1 MRVNSLRLGLL
12 LCIMIAGVGL
22 SFSQSSYYWGDGKK
36 LSLLEDRSS
45 VAIQFHSEGIAE
57 QLASTR
63 EAGITLQIHPLKS
76 RVIASFSQNLSDPSE
91 AIRLLGLNSS
101 EVKSISFAQMLD
113 DGFQLYLTHHI
124 ALELGKGKSLVDL
137 DAVLRQ
143 YGARHLR
150 TDYVAEI
157 IEVDNIDNVLP
168 LANYLQENRLAAWA
182 TPDWYGQISRYQDPL
197 YSQQFQMNNT
207 GQTLDGFSGTNDMD
221 CNAPEAWAIS
231 TGSSSITV
239 AVIDDGME
247 AHEDL
252 VTSGGSSRLLAGYT
266 PANNGNGTPNA
277 DGAHGQACSG
287 IIAASHN
294 GIGVQGVA
302 PDVYLR
308 SVNIFA
314 GGESTTDLANAISW
328 AKNNGAD
335 VMSNSW
341 GYTSCTFTSTVL
353 TNAINDAN
361 NTGRGGL
368 GCVIIFASGNGY
380 KTCVDYPAN
389 LAAVVAVG
397 AFGNDGIKSDY
408 SNAGSALDIAAPS
421 NDVSS
426 AGFLSG
432 AGVRT
437 IDRPGSA
444 GYDAGNYT
452 TSFGGTSAACPVVA
466 GVAALVLS
474 VDGSLTSTAAKN
486 LLYSTAIDMG
496 STGFDTSYGNGRVNA
511 FAAVTAAGGGG
522 GGGGTC
528 TSTVSSFPYSESFES
543 GEGWTQGTGDD
554 MDWTRRSG
562 TTPSSG
568 TGPSAADDGTFYMY
582 MEASSPNYPSKN
594 ATFESP
600 CYDLTGVTNP
610 EFSFSY
616 HMLGSAVGTLAL
628 QASTDGTNW
637 TSLWSQ
643 SGDQGS
649 AWNAATI
656 DLSAYSSASELRLRF
671 SGTTGTS
678 WQGDM
683 CVDGMSLSANG
694 GGGGGGCTDNEV
706 TLTIVL
712 DNYPEE
718 TSWEIL
724 DGATVVASGGTY
736 GSQPDGSTVTETL
749 CLPDGCYDFVISDV
763 YGDGI
768 CCSYGNGSYTLTDG
782 GSTLASGGSFGSS
795 ETTNFCVGSG
805 GGTTCPEI
813 DFNSYTINAYGNG
826 QDGGTSAV
834 QDAGATLFIQNNA
847 WKSISYSY
855 TVTANTVI
863 EFDFRSTTQGEIH
876 GIGFDSDAAI
886 SSTQTFK
893 VHGTQNWGLT
903 NYDNYSGTAW
913 TTYQIPVGS
922 FYTGSFD
929 RLFFVGDNDAA
940 PTNGNNSY
948 FRNVKI
954 YEGACTSSAMP
965 TLYTS
970 GPIEAQL
977 GDEAEFGLTTYP
989 SPASDVLTVELSGM
1003 SDVPVVLSDL
1013 HGRVVWRGTVGTK
1026 TDIDVSAFAK
1036 GVYLLQATVSSEM
1049 RLVEKVVITE

>member
-22 SFSQSSYYWGDGKK
+22 SFSQSSYYWADGKK

-45 VAIQFHSEGIAE
+45 VAIQFHSEGMAE

-63 EAGITLQIHPLKS
+63 EAGITLEIHPLKS

-91 AIRLLGLNSS
+91 AIRILGLNSA
-101 EVKSISFAQMLD
+101 EIKSISFAQMLD

-137 DAVLRQ
+137 DAVLSQ
-143 YGARHLR
+143 FGARYLR
-150 TDYVAEI
+150 TDYMAEI
-157 IEVDNIDNVLP
+157 IEVDAIDNVLP

-182 TPDWYGQISRYQDPL
+182 TPDWYAQISRYQDPL

-207 GQTLDGFSGTNDMD
+207 GQTIDGFSGTNDMD

-239 AVIDDGME
+239 AVIDDGVE
-247 AHEDL
+247 AHPDL
-252 VTSGGSSRLLAGYT
+252 VTSGGSSRLLSGYT
-266 PANNGNGTPNA
+266 PANGGNGTPNA

-294 GIGVQGVA
+294 TIGVRGVA
-302 PDVYLR
+302 PDVFLR

-314 GGESTTDLANAISW
+314 GGETTTDLANAISW

-335 VMSNSW
+335 VLSNSW
-341 GYTSCTFTSTVL
+341 GYTSCTFSATNL

-389 LAAVVAVG
+389 LPAVVAVG
-397 AFGNDGIKSDY
+397 AFGNDGVKSDY
-408 SNAGSALDIAAPS
+408 SNAGTALDIAAPS
-421 NDVSS
+421 NDISS
-426 AGFLSG
+426 AGFLTG

-437 IDRPGSA
+437 IDRTGSS
-444 GYDAGNYT
+444 GYSSGDYT

-474 VDGSLTSTAAKN
+474 VDGSLTSTATKN

-496 STGFDTSYGNGRVNA
+496 STGFDNSYGNGRVNA
-511 FAAVTAAGGGG
+511 FAAVTAAGGTGG
-522 GGGGTC
+522 GGGSC

-554 MDWTRRSG
+554 MNWTRRSG

-628 QASTDGTNW
+628 EASTDGTSW
-637 TSLWSQ
+637 SSLWSQ

-649 AWNAATI
+649 TWNSATI

-671 SGTTGTS
+671 SGTTGNS

-683 CVDGMSLSANG
+683 CIDGLSLSGNT
-694 GGGGGGCTDNEV
+694 GGGGGCTDNEV

-718 TSWEIL
+718 TSWQIL

-736 GSQPDGSTVTETL
+736 GSQPDGSTVIETA
-749 CLPDGCYDFVISDV
+749 CLPDGCYDFVITDT

-768 CCSYGNGSYTLTDG
+768 CCSFGNGSYTLTGG

-805 GGTTCPEI
+805 GGPACPEI
-813 DFNSYTINAYGNG
+813 DFSSYSINSYGG
-826 QDGGTSAV
+826 SQDGGTSAV

-847 WKSISYSY
+847 WKSISYPY

-863 EFDFRSTTQGEIH
+863 EFDFRSTIQGEIH
-876 GIGFDSDAAI
+876 GIGFDSDNTI
-886 SSTQTFK
+886 SSNLTFK
-893 VHGTQNWGLT
+893 VHGTQNWGIT

-913 TTYQIPVGS
+913 TTYQIPAGS

-929 RLFFVGDNDAA
+929 RLFFVADHDGGAS
-940 PTNGNNSY
+940 NGNAY

-954 YEGACTSSAMP
+954 YEGACPSSAMP

-970 GPIEAQL
+970 GSIEAQL

-989 SPASDVLTVELSGM
+989 SPARDVLTVELFGM
-1003 SDVPVVLSDL
+1003 SEVPVVLSDL
-1013 HGRVVWRGTVGTK
+1013 HGRVVWRGTVGTR

>member
-91 AIRLLGLNSS
+91 AIRLLGLNPS

-143 YGARHLR
+143 YGARYLR

-207 GQTLDGFSGTNDMD
+207 GQTIDGFSGTNDMD

-496 STGFDTSYGNGRVNA
+496 SSGFDTSYGNGRVNA

-522 GGGGTC
+522 GGGGGC

-628 QASTDGTNW
+628 QASTDGTSW

-649 AWNAATI
+649 AWNSATI

-683 CVDGMSLSANG
+683 CVDGMSLSASG

-718 TSWEIL
+718 TSWQIL

-736 GSQPDGSTVTETL
+736 GSQPDGSTVVETA

-782 GSTLASGGSFGSS
+782 GGTLASGGSFGSS

-805 GGTTCPEI
+805 GGTSCPEI

-847 WKSISYSY
+847 WKSISYAY

-863 EFDFRSTTQGEIH
+863 EFDFRSTIQGEIH
-876 GIGFDSDAAI
+876 GIGFDSDNAI
-886 SSTQTFK
+886 SSNRTFK

-929 RLFFVGDNDAA
+929 RLFFVGDHDGGAS
-940 PTNGNNSY
+940 NGNAY

-1026 TDIDVSAFAK
+1026 IDIDVSAFAK

>member
-22 SFSQSSYYWGDGKK
+22 SFSQSSYYWADGKK

-45 VAIQFHSEGIAE
+45 VAIQFHSEGMAE

-63 EAGITLQIHPLKS
+63 EAGITLEIHPLKS

-91 AIRLLGLNSS
+91 AIRILGLNSA
-101 EVKSISFAQMLD
+101 EIKSISFAQMLD

-137 DAVLRQ
+137 DAVLSQ
-143 YGARHLR
+143 FGARYLR
-150 TDYVAEI
+150 TDYMAEI
-157 IEVDNIDNVLP
+157 IEVDAIDNVLP

-182 TPDWYGQISRYQDPL
+182 TPDWYAQISRYQDPL

-207 GQTLDGFSGTNDMD
+207 GQTIDGFSGTNDMD

-239 AVIDDGME
+239 AVIDDGVE
-247 AHEDL
+247 AHPDL
-252 VTSGGSSRLLAGYT
+252 VTSGGSSRLLSGYT
-266 PANNGNGTPNA
+266 PANGGNGTPNA

-294 GIGVQGVA
+294 TIGVRGVA
-302 PDVYLR
+302 PDVFLR

-314 GGESTTDLANAISW
+314 GGETTTDLANAISW

-335 VMSNSW
+335 VLSNSW
-341 GYTSCTFTSTVL
+341 GYTSCTFSATNL

-389 LAAVVAVG
+389 LPAVVAVG
-397 AFGNDGIKSDY
+397 AFGNDGVKSDY
-408 SNAGSALDIAAPS
+408 SNAGTALDIAAPS
-421 NDVSS
+421 NDISS
-426 AGFLSG
+426 AGFLTG

-437 IDRPGSA
+437 IDRTGSS
-444 GYDAGNYT
+444 GYSSGDYT

-474 VDGSLTSTAAKN
+474 VDGSLTSTATKN

-496 STGFDTSYGNGRVNA
+496 STGFDNSYGNGRVNA
-511 FAAVTAAGGGG
+511 FAAVTAAGGTGG
-522 GGGGTC
+522 GGGSC

-543 GEGWTQGTGDD
+543 GEGWTQGTSDD
-554 MDWTRRSG
+554 MNWTRRSG

-628 QASTDGTNW
+628 EASTDGTSW
-637 TSLWSQ
+637 SSLWSQ

-649 AWNAATI
+649 TWNSATI

-671 SGTTGTS
+671 SGTTGNS

-683 CVDGMSLSANG
+683 CIDGLSLSGNT
-694 GGGGGGCTDNEV
+694 GGGGGCTDNEV

-718 TSWEIL
+718 TSWQIL

-736 GSQPDGSTVTETL
+736 GSQPDGSTVIETA
-749 CLPDGCYDFVISDV
+749 CLPDGCYDFVITDT

-768 CCSYGNGSYTLTDG
+768 CCSFGNGSYTLTGG

-805 GGTTCPEI
+805 GGPACPEI
-813 DFNSYTINAYGNG
+813 DFSSYSINSYGG
-826 QDGGTSAV
+826 SQDGGTSAV

-847 WKSISYSY
+847 WKSISYPY

-863 EFDFRSTTQGEIH
+863 EFDFRSTIQGEIH
-876 GIGFDSDAAI
+876 GIGFDSDNTI
-886 SSTQTFK
+886 SSNLTFK
-893 VHGTQNWGLT
+893 VHGTQNWGIT

-913 TTYQIPVGS
+913 TTYQIPAGS

-929 RLFFVGDNDAA
+929 RLFFVADHDGGAS
-940 PTNGNNSY
+940 NGNAY

-954 YEGACTSSAMP
+954 YEGACPSSAMP

-970 GPIEAQL
+970 GSIEAQL

-989 SPASDVLTVELSGM
+989 SPARDVLTVELFGM
-1003 SDVPVVLSDL
+1003 SEVPVVLSDL
-1013 HGRVVWRGTVGTK
+1013 HGRVVWRGTVGTR

>member
-22 SFSQSSYYWGDGKK
+22 SFSQSSYYWADGKK

-45 VAIQFHSEGIAE
+45 VAIQFHSEGMAE

-63 EAGITLQIHPLKS
+63 EAGITLEIHPLKS

-91 AIRLLGLNSS
+91 AIRILGLNSA
-101 EVKSISFAQMLD
+101 EIKSISFAQMLD

-137 DAVLRQ
+137 DAVLSQ
-143 YGARHLR
+143 FGARYLR
-150 TDYVAEI
+150 TDYMAEI
-157 IEVDNIDNVLP
+157 IEVDAIDNVLP

-182 TPDWYGQISRYQDPL
+182 TPDWYAQISRYQDPL

-207 GQTLDGFSGTNDMD
+207 GQTIDGFSGTNDMD

-239 AVIDDGME
+239 AVIDDGVE
-247 AHEDL
+247 AHPDL
-252 VTSGGSSRLLAGYT
+252 VTSGGSSRLLSGYT
-266 PANNGNGTPNA
+266 PANGGNGTPNA

-294 GIGVQGVA
+294 TIGVRGVA
-302 PDVYLR
+302 PDVFLR

-314 GGESTTDLANAISW
+314 GGETTTDLANAISW

-335 VMSNSW
+335 VLSNSW
-341 GYTSCTFTSTVL
+341 GYTSCTFSATNL

-389 LAAVVAVG
+389 LPAVVAVG
-397 AFGNDGIKSDY
+397 AFGNDGVKSDY
-408 SNAGSALDIAAPS
+408 SNAGTALDIAAPS
-421 NDVSS
+421 NDISS
-426 AGFLSG
+426 AGFLTG

-437 IDRPGSA
+437 IDRTGSS
-444 GYDAGNYT
+444 GYSSGDYT

-474 VDGSLTSTAAKN
+474 VDGSLTSTATKN

-496 STGFDTSYGNGRVNA
+496 STGFDNSYGNGRVNA
-511 FAAVTAAGGGG
+511 FAAVTAAGGTGG
-522 GGGGTC
+522 GGGSC

-554 MDWTRRSG
+554 MNWTRRSG

-628 QASTDGTNW
+628 EASTDGTSW
-637 TSLWSQ
+637 SSLWSQ

-649 AWNAATI
+649 TWNSATI

-671 SGTTGTS
+671 SGTTGNS

-683 CVDGMSLSANG
+683 CIDGLSLSGNT
-694 GGGGGGCTDNEV
+694 GGGGGCTDNEV

-718 TSWEIL
+718 TSWQIL

-736 GSQPDGSTVTETL
+736 GSQPDGSTVIETA
-749 CLPDGCYDFVISDV
+749 CLPDGCYDFVITDT

-768 CCSYGNGSYTLTDG
+768 CCSFGNGSYTLTGG

-805 GGTTCPEI
+805 GGPACPEI
-813 DFNSYTINAYGNG
+813 DFSSYSINSYGG
-826 QDGGTSAV
+826 SQDGGTSAV

-847 WKSISYSY
+847 WKSISYPY

-863 EFDFRSTTQGEIH
+863 EFDFRSTIQGEIH
-876 GIGFDSDAAI
+876 GIGFDSDNAI
-886 SSTQTFK
+886 SSNLTFK
-893 VHGTQNWGLT
+893 VHGTQNWGIT

-913 TTYQIPVGS
+913 TTYQIPAGS

-929 RLFFVGDNDAA
+929 RLFFVADHDGGAS
-940 PTNGNNSY
+940 NGNAY

-954 YEGACTSSAMP
+954 YEGACPSSAMP

-970 GPIEAQL
+970 GSIEAQL

-989 SPASDVLTVELSGM
+989 SPARDVLTVELFGM
-1003 SDVPVVLSDL
+1003 SEVPVVLSDL
-1013 HGRVVWRGTVGTK
+1013 HGRVVWRGTVGTR

>member
-1 MRVNSLRLGLL
+1 MRVNSLRLGLV
-12 LCIMIAGVGL
+12 LCIIFAGAGL
-22 SFSQSSYYWGDGKK
+22 SFSQSAYYWADGKK

-45 VAIQFHSEGIAE
+45 VAIQFYSPQVAE
-57 QLASTR
+57 QMASTR
-63 EAGITLQIHPLKS
+63 EAGVRLQIHPLKS
-76 RVIASFSQNLSDPSE
+76 RVIASFSQDLADPSD
-91 AIRLLGLNSS
+91 AIRLLDLNPA
-101 EVKSISFAQMLD
+101 EVRSISFAQMLD
-113 DGFQLYLTHHI
+113 DGFQLYLTHHV
-124 ALELGKGKSLVDL
+124 ALELGKGKTLVDL
-137 DAVLRQ
+137 EAALRQ
-143 YGARHLR
+143 YGARYLR
-150 TDYVAEI
+150 TDYLAEI
-157 IEVDNIDNVLP
+157 IEVDDIDNVLP
-168 LANYLQENRLAAWA
+168 LANYLQENRLATWA
-182 TPDWYGQISRYQDPL
+182 TPDWYAEISRYQDPL
-197 YSQQFQMNNT
+197 YAQQFQMNNT
-207 GQTLDGFSGTNDMD
+207 GQTIDGFSGTNDMD

-239 AVIDDGME
+239 AVIDDGVE
-247 AHEDL
+247 AHPDL
-252 VTSGGSSRLLAGYT
+252 VTSGGSSRLLSGYT

-277 DGAHGQACSG
+277 SGAHGQACSG

-294 GIGVQGVA
+294 TIGVRGVA
-302 PDVYLR
+302 PEVFLR

-314 GGESTTDLANAISW
+314 GGETTTDLANAISW

-341 GYTSCTFTSTVL
+341 GYTSCTFSATNL

-368 GCVIIFASGNGY
+368 GCVIVFASGNGY

-389 LAAVVAVG
+389 LPAVVAVG

-408 SNAGSALDIAAPS
+408 SNAGTALDIAAPS

-496 STGFDTSYGNGRVNA
+496 TSGFDTSYGNGRVNA
-511 FAAVTAAGGGG
+511 FAAVTAAGGTGG
-522 GGGGTC
+522 GGGSC
-528 TSTVSSFPYSESFES
+528 TSTVTSFPYTESFES
-543 GEGWTQGTGDD
+543 GEGWSQGTGDD
-554 MDWTRRSG
+554 MNWTRRSG
-562 TTPSSG
+562 GTPSSG
-568 TGPSAADDGTFYMY
+568 TGPSSADDGTFYMY
-582 MEASSPNYPSKN
+582 MEASSPNFPAKN
-594 ATFESP
+594 AIFESP

-628 QASTDGTNW
+628 QASTNGTSW
-637 TSLWSQ
+637 TTIWTR

-649 AWNAATI
+649 AWSTATV
-656 DLSAYSSASELRLRF
+656 DLNSYTTESALKLRF

-683 CVDGMSLSANG
+683 CIDGMTLSG
-694 GGGGGGCTDNEV
+694 STGGGGGCTGTEV

-712 DNYPEE
+712 DNYPAE
-718 TSWEIL
+718 TSWQIL
-724 DGATVVASGGTY
+724 SGATVVASGGTY
-736 GSQPDGSTVTETL
+736 GSQPAGSTVIETA
-749 CLPDGCYDFVISDV
+749 CLPDGCYDFVINDS

-768 CCSYGNGSYTLTDG
+768 CCAYGSGSYTLTGG
-782 GSTLASGGSFGSS
+782 GSTLASGGSFTSS

-805 GGTTCPEI
+805 GGTSCPAI
-813 DFNSYTINAYGNG
+813 DFSSYSIDSYGNG
-826 QDGGTSAV
+826 QDGGTAAV

-847 WKSISYSY
+847 WKSIALSY

-876 GIGFDSDAAI
+876 GIGFDTDAGI
-886 SSTQTFK
+886 SSNLTFK
-893 VHGTQNWGLT
+893 VHGTQNWGIT
-903 NYDNYSGTAW
+903 NYDNYSGSAW

-922 FYTGSFD
+922 FYTGSFN
-929 RLFFVGDNDAA
+929 RVCFVGDNDAS
-940 PTNGNNSY
+940 PSNGNNSY

-970 GPIEAQL
+970 GPIESQL

-989 SPASDVLTVELSGM
+989 SPARDVLTVELTGM

-1013 HGRVVWRGTVGTK
+1013 HGRVVWRGTVGTR